1 MSNKRSVDFWN
12 EIKKI
17 KGTHKAMLGMVDGA
31 QTEEK
36 ISQIFSRKY
45 DRLYNSVS
53 YDATDMS
60 LLQDDISK
68 SVSSHLHD
76 SGPDC
81 ICKRGVSVNLVEQA
95 MAKIKFGKTDAN
107 NGCSSNHFK
116 NGTNKL
122 NVYFSLLFTA
132 MWTHNYVPCSM
143 LTSTI
148 IPIPKNRRKS
158 LNDID
163 NYRAIALS
171 SILGKLLDWVILLS
185 CDKALS
191 SNDSQFGF
199 KPKHSTS
206 QCTFVIKEPVQ
217 YYLNGG
223 SIVYGMLL
231 DASKAFDRIQF
242 IKLFRLLLSRGLCP
256 VICRLIATLYT
267 NQTSRVKWGSSFS
280 ETFSISNGVKQGG
293 VLSPILFGVYI
304 NSLLD
309 KLEHSRAGCYI
320 GHIFMGAFGYAD
332 DIILLA
338 PCKKSLC
345 VLLDICK
352 QFSLEFQV
360 NFNSSKSKLI
370 VFSNANDCDTSVLF
384 NNQMISS
391 VSSEQHLGHIIGN
404 QVSQECIKN
413 ITNDFIKRVNVLSA
427 VFKFTF
433 SETKY
438 FLFKVFCMSLY
449 GSVLWDFSSKHV
461 EMFYTTWRKCIR
473 RLLGLPYR
481 AHNNLL
487 HLICNDIPVDGQLHL
502 RF

>member
-1 MSNKRSVDFWN
+1 
-12 EIKKI
+12 
-17 KGTHKAMLGMVDGA
+17 ML
-31 QTEEK
+31 
-36 ISQIFSRKY
+36 
-45 DRLYNSVS
+45 
-53 YDATDMS
+53 
-60 LLQDDISK
+60 
-68 SVSSHLHD
+68 
-76 SGPDC
+76 
-81 ICKRGVSVNLVEQA
+81 
-95 MAKIKFGKTDAN
+95 
-107 NGCSSNHFK
+107 
-116 NGTNKL
+116 
-122 NVYFSLLFTA
+122 
-132 MWTHNYVPCSM
+132 THNYVPCSM

-158 LNDID
+158 LNDSD

-206 QCTFVIKEPVQ
+206 QCTFVVKETVQ

-231 DASKAFDRIQF
+231 DASKAFDRVQF

-280 ETFSISNGVKQGG
+280 ETFSINNGVKQGE

-304 NSLLD
+304 RSLVD

-320 GHIFMGAFGYAD
+320 GHIFMRAFGYAD

-352 QFSLEFQV
+352 QFSLKFQV

-370 VFSNANDCDTSVLF
+370 VFSNANDCDTSV
-384 NNQMISS
+384 S
-391 VSSEQHLGHIIGN
+391 VSSEQHLGYIIGN

-449 GSVLWDFSSKHV
+449 GSVLWDFSFKHV

-481 AHNNLL
+481 THNNLL

-502 RF
+502 RFLNFFVNNLKSDNTCVKLCALLCLRGSRSAASNSLNFITNLYSMDKYNIVDLFFTNTIIDVNSPYQPI